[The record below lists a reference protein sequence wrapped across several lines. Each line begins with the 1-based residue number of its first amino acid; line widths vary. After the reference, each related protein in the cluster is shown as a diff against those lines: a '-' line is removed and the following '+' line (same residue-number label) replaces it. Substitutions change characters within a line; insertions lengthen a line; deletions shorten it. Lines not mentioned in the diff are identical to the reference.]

1 MNFYDVEAFVAVVET
16 GSVVGASAKL
26 HLTQPAVTRR
36 IQSLERTLGESLL
49 DRQSKPQKP
58 TASGR
63 AAYALAR
70 QLLACADDLRHA
82 VGGKQNARGE
92 FRFGATHSLNDL
104 ALVEAVGQLRKN
116 FPLLV
121 LHTSSD
127 WSQTLLHRVL
137 NGELDAAAV
146 TLVDNPDLPVGVSVE
161 HIGLLNG
168 VIVCGKD
175 DPTADATS
183 LKQLSESPW
192 VLNQS
197 GCGMRSYLKR
207 ALSDRS
213 IPFEIAA
220 EASGAE
226 LQLALISRGVGLGVV
241 TEPMLAKSQYRK
253 NLRIVPVRD
262 FRPRIEVTL
271 VTKLPPQR
279 LAQPIECLRQT
290 LSDVIGPKTRKL
302 TFAELSKQA

>member
-1 MNFYDVEAFVAVVET
+1 
-16 GSVVGASAKL
+16 
-26 HLTQPAVTRR
+26 
-36 IQSLERTLGESLL
+36 
-49 DRQSKPQKP
+49 
-58 TASGR
+58 
-63 AAYALAR
+63 
-70 QLLACADDLRHA
+70 
-82 VGGKQNARGE
+82 
-92 FRFGATHSLNDL
+92 
-104 ALVEAVGQLRKN
+104 
-116 FPLLV
+116 
-121 LHTSSD
+121 
-127 WSQTLLHRVL
+127 
-137 NGELDAAAV
+137 
-146 TLVDNPDLPVGVSVE
+146 VDNPDLPVGVSVE

>member
-63 AAYALAR
+63 AAYTLAR

-82 VGGKQNARGE
+82 VGGKENARGE
-92 FRFGATHSLNDL
+92 FRFGATHSLNDI

-116 FPLLV
+116 FPHLV
-121 LHTSSD
+121 LHTSTD
-127 WSQTLLHRVL
+127 WSVHLLRRL
-137 NGELDAAAV
+137 QDGEVDAVAV
-146 TLVDNPDLPVGVSVE
+146 TLVEEVDFPAGMVAQ
-161 HIGLLNG
+161 HIGSLNG
-168 VIVCGKD
+168 VVVASKD
-175 DPTADATS
+175 DPAVNAVS
-183 LKQLSESPW
+183 LKQLNSRPW
-192 VLNQS
+192 VLNQT

-207 ALSDRS
+207 AMSDRS
-213 IPFEIAA
+213 LPFEIAA

-226 LQLALISRGVGLGVV
+226 LQLALIARGVGLGVL
-241 TEPMLAKSQYRK
+241 TEPMLGKSAYRK
-253 NLRIVPVRD
+253 ELRVVPVRD
-262 FRPRIEVTL
+262 FRPRIEVSL
-271 VTKLPPQR
+271 VTKAPPQR
-279 LAQPIECLRQT
+279 LAQPIECLLKT
-290 LSDVIGPKTRKL
+290 LGESIASKTRK
-302 TFAELSKQA
+302 